1 MSDRKKKKTMA
12 EGRPPVMVA
21 SHLQTQLSR
30 FPSSLLDRPCLES
43 HLGKLVRLLSSET
56 VMLMAADLG
65 LAGVDV
71 DDVRDSL
78 PWKPAAQRL
87 EMLKRSQATYRYV

>member
-1 MSDRKKKKTMA
+1 MA
-12 EGRPPVMVA
+12 DSR
-21 SHLQTQLSR
+21 LQTQLSR

-56 VMLMAADLG
+56 VMLMTADLG

-78 PWKPAAQRL
+78 PWKPATGDVETITGNLQVRVDL
-87 EMLKRSQATYRYV
+87 VT